1 MTSKPDSPDQK
12 PSFIEAVRRAQ
23 ITECAIECIAEIGYV
38 NASLAKIAKRADIST
53 GVISYHFASKD
64 DLIRAVIAH
73 VMDTAVAYIQP
84 RIDWSNP
91 RAALRSGIEAV
102 VAYYAAHRDYS
113 LALLKINLA
122 GGAGTPTEPYDPE
135 IQERRQRVMRE
146 ILAQGQEDGSFRPFD
161 IGVMVAAIFGAFD
174 TVPRKVA
181 ADPPVDLPAYG
192 RELAELFDRATRAD

>member
-23 ITECAIECIAEIGYV
+23 ITECAIQCIAEIGYV

-73 VMDTAVAYIQP
+73 VMDTAIAFIEP
-84 RIDWSNP
+84 RVDFSNP
-91 RAALRSGIEAV
+91 RAALRTGIEATV
-102 VAYYAAHRDYS
+102 SHFATNRDYS

-122 GGAGTPTEPYDPE
+122 GGTGTPTEPYDPE
-135 IQERRQRVMRE
+135 IQERRQGRVRE
-146 ILAQGQEDGSFRPFD
+146 ILAQGQEDGSFRKFD
-161 IGVMVAAIFGAFD
+161 INVMVAAIFGAFD
-174 TVPRKVA
+174 TVPRKVV
-181 ADPPVDLPAYG
+181 ADPPVDLAAYG